1 MALTQIVNDG
11 LGASLTA
18 TSEGG
23 AVTTSIQQGIAKSWC
38 HIDGEGTPVI
48 SGSGSFNVSS
58 LGDLATGL
66 VSANFTNNMADDD
79 FAHSFIPRDES
90 FIALMQELHTS
101 TIRNTSWC
109 GALCH
114 SDETTAHADCDARSY
129 TIHGDLA

>member
-23 AVTTSIQQGIAKSWC
+23 AVTTSIQQGLAKSWC

-58 LGDLATGL
+58 LGDLGTGL
-66 VSANFTNNMADDD
+66 VSASFTNNMDDDD
-79 FAHSFIPRDES
+79 FSHSFTTRDES
-90 FIALMQELHTS
+90 FIALLQEFHTS
-101 TIRNTSWC
+101 TIRSTSRC
-109 GALCH
+109 VALCH
-114 SDETTAHADCDARSY
+114 DNATTAHADCDARSY
-129 TIHGDLA
+129 TVHGDLA